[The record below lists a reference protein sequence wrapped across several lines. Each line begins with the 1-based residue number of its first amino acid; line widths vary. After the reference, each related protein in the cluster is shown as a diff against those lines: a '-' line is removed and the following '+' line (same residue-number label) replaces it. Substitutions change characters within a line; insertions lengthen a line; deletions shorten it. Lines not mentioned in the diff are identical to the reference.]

1 MAVGGDDEDDSNDDD
16 DDEPAVVHR
25 KRGRPDSKYN
35 LKKKQKDAKKKGRVL
50 VEVRQTSAILVYVII
65 FSNRFFKL

>member
-1 MAVGGDDEDDSNDDD
+1 MAVGGDDEDDSSDD

-35 LKKKQKDAKKKGRVL
+35 LKKKEKDAKKKGRVL
-50 VEVRQTSAILVYVII
+50 VELRQTSAILVYVII
-65 FSNRFFKL
+65 YNNRFLKFQ